1 MQINSPD
8 IAEIMSK
15 ASFDWIAVDLE
26 HGTIS
31 KSGLLNIFRS
41 LQLGDTLPLVRL
53 AEGTMSNC
61 KDALDAGAGGLII
74 PMIQDDIQLENIII
88 KWSKWPP
95 IEREVLVFPEQ
106 TCLEKIL
113 INIKK
118 NQSVY

>member
-26 HGTIS
+26 HGAIP
-31 KSGLLNIFRS
+31 KSGLPNIFRS
-41 LQLGDTLPLVRL
+41 LQLGNTLPLVRL

-74 PMIQDDIQLENIII
+74 PMIQDAIQLENII
-88 KWSKWPP
+88 KWSKWPW
-95 IEREVLVFPEQ
+95 R
-106 TCLEKIL
+106 
-113 INIKK
+113 
-118 NQSVY
+118 

>member
-74 PMIQDDIQLENIII
+74 PMIQDDIQLENII

-95 IEREVLVFPEQ
+95 IGERCWFFPS
-106 TCLEKIL
+106 KHVWR
-113 INIKK
+113 KF
-118 NQSVY
+118 